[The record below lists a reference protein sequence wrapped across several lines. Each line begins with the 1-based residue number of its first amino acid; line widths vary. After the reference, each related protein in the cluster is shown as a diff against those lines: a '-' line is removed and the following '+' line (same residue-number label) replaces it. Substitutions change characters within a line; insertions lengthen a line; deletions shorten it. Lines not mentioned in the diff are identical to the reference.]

1 LIKILLLLP
10 IAECALTVIT
20 PNQVLVQPVFT
31 EIKTIV
37 TENRKGAGFPAPI
50 LYVVFKKNQKVES
63 ESIAK
68 SKSLN
73 SVTTLTA
80 SP

>member
-1 LIKILLLLP
+1 
-10 IAECALTVIT
+10 
-20 PNQVLVQPVFT
+20 VFT